1 MALPMSW
8 PASSAC
14 LIWQRKYWEKYEG
27 AVHRQC
33 EQAGGYRRRADHG
46 LPRGTQD
53 VPSDE
58 RDAPESL
65 YSSDPIWMGK
75 TRSWGRM

>member
-1 MALPMSW
+1 M
-8 PASSAC
+8 
-14 LIWQRKYWEKYEG
+14 
-27 AVHRQC
+27 HRQC
-33 EQAGGYRRRADHG
+33 EQAGGHPMRADYG
-46 LPRGTQD
+46 LLPRGTQD

-75 TRSWGRM
+75 TRS